1 MAVSQKQVMDIKVAK
16 GFSQAQSDE
25 HKRNWSDK
33 RWDVGKSYGAYD
45 RTREHL
51 NFEIVKGKIVPVDKT
66 KSVPERIKESLA
78 SHGIADPNEGLPE
91 PKYRTIVNIIF
102 GGSRERMHEL
112 AFGTQKVDL
121 SKKDADNS
129 HITRCEDIEKWA
141 LDVYNFA
148 AQKWGEENIA
158 SFVVHLDETNPHCHC
173 TLLPIRDNK
182 FAYKKIFA
190 GKDLYDYK
198 DKMRQLHDEFAVVNQ
213 KWGLAR
219 GSDIAKTGARNISPH
234 EFRRLLSRDCADL
247 ETQIATNKSLLRQL
261 SIEVAHAEKRVKGL
275 NTMIA
280 NLENQKNDLEKEM
293 MLVSANLRAG
303 YGDKDALQKQVD
315 KLSLDYQKIVDALA
329 DKRQKLVE
337 ANKKLAEY
345 RELEEQS
352 RERASEYRQQAEDYK
367 NEVKEAS
374 SDLTQQVYFRIKD
387 ALVGDIISE
396 LKSILPTLGD
406 AKSAFDSTLL
416 EDLAERGNKIVKCAG
431 YLFAGYVDGAT
442 QFAQSHG
449 GGGTSNDLPWGRK
462 DDEDDLLWARRC
474 LFHAAKMMRPRGGK
488 SVKRK

>member
-1 MAVSQKQVMDIKVAK
+1 MAEKAFQMMDMKAGK
-16 GFSQAQSDE
+16 GFSAGQSNE
-25 HKRNWSDK
+25 HLRNWCDHAWNEN
-33 RWDVGKSYGAYD
+33 RRVGNYD
-45 RTREHL
+45 CTRTSL
-51 NFEIVKGKIVPVDKT
+51 NFEVQHGRIVPVDKT
-66 KSVPERIKESLA
+66 KSIPQRIRENLA
-78 SHGIADPNEGLPE
+78 LRGIVDPNVGLAE
-91 PKYRTIVNIIF
+91 AKYRTVNNIIF
-102 GGSRERMHEL
+102 GGSTTPMLRL
-112 AFGTQKVDL
+112 AFGDQSINTSQG
-121 SKKDADNS
+121 ADNS
-129 HITRCEDIEKWA
+129 HLKRCSDIEKWA
-141 LDVYNFA
+141 IDTYNFVA
-148 AQKWGEENIA
+148 EKWGEENIA
-158 SFVVHLDETNPHCHC
+158 AFVVHLDEKNPHAHC
-173 TLLPIRDNK
+173 TLLPIQNGK

-190 GKDLYDYK
+190 GKNKYDYRNMMLSLHSEYAK
-198 DKMRQLHDEFAVVNQ
+198 VTEKYGLQRGNRVAETGAKHRSTEEYRRALTVECSDLEEQIQTNKAIMRQLQ
-213 KWGLAR
+213 
-219 GSDIAKTGARNISPH
+219 
-234 EFRRLLSRDCADL
+234 
-247 ETQIATNKSLLRQL
+247 
-261 SIEVAHAEKRVKGL
+261 IEVAHAEKRVKGL

-280 NLENQKNDLEKEM
+280 NLENQKDDLEKEM
-293 MLVSANLRAG
+293 MLVSANLRSG

-352 RERASEYRQQAEDYK
+352 RERASEYRQQAEGYK

-387 ALVGDIISE
+387 ALVGDVISE

-416 EDLAERGNKIVKCAG
+416 EDLAERGNEIVKCAG